1 MARPSKPSALKL
13 VEGNRGKR
21 ATAKQEPDP
30 TYLEDL
36 APPAWLNPAAAAVW
50 DELAPR
56 LRSQRLLTVVDIDAL
71 ALGCVALAQFR
82 AAHNQLDASLVKP
95 SKPGDAMTGA
105 EPRGE
110 HLNPWLVV
118 QSMAFKQAMTVLR
131 EFGMSPAARTRIA
144 IQPQGDLFDDRQG
157 GAAGNGYF

>member
-1 MARPSKPSALKL
+1 MARPIKPSNLKL

-21 ATAKQEPDP
+21 ALAKQEPDP
-30 TYLEDL
+30 VYLDDL
-36 APPAWLNPAAAAVW
+36 APPTWLSAAAATVW
-50 DELAPR
+50 CELAPR

-71 ALGCVALAQFR
+71 AMGCVALAQFR
-82 AAHNQLDASLVKP
+82 AAHGHLDETLVKP
-95 SKPGDAMTGA
+95 SKPGDALTGA

-131 EFGMSPAARTRIA
+131 EFGMSPSARTRIA
-144 IQPQGDLFDDRQG
+144 IQPQGDLFDGSQD
-157 GAAGNGYF
+157 GAAGHGYF